1 MPKFEIKHK
10 KNDFYKQFI
19 VLEMLKKKI
28 LAKNV
33 IYISTSH
40 SKKQINNYLQ
50 NLYKI
55 FNKIGDDISNKRR
68 IKLTNRFFDNKKEI
82 SLKRLN

>member
-1 MPKFEIKHK
+1 
-10 KNDFYKQFI
+10 
-19 VLEMLKKKI
+19 MLKKKI

>member
-1 MPKFEIKHK
+1 
-10 KNDFYKQFI
+10 
-19 VLEMLKKKI
+19 MLKKKF

-40 SKKQINNYLQ
+40 SKKQINSYLQ
-50 NLYKI
+50 NLHKI
-55 FNKIGDDISNKRR
+55 FNKIGDDISGKKR
-68 IKLTNRFFDNKKEI
+68 IKLSNRFFDNKKEI

>member
-1 MPKFEIKHK
+1 
-10 KNDFYKQFI
+10 
-19 VLEMLKKKI
+19 MLKKKI

-33 IYISTSH
+33 IYISMSH